1 MGKNLVLPYAIIA
14 VLGIF
19 IMIAISFVGAN
30 QRDAIENP
38 EEAGEENA
46 VVLEPEE
53 IYKRSCANCHGGD
66 LTEGT
71 APALN
76 DVGSRLSEDEIK
88 DVIIN
93 GRPDKGM
100 PDGLVNAEQSAAL
113 AEWLSEMED

>member
-1 MGKNLVLPYAIIA
+1 MGRNVLLPYAIIA

-19 IMIAISFVGAN
+19 VVIAISFVGAN

-38 EEAGEENA
+38 EEAEENT

-53 IYKRSCANCHGGD
+53 IYKRSCASCHGGD
-66 LTEGT
+66 LTDGS

-76 DVGSRLSEDEIK
+76 DVGDRLSEDEIK

-93 GRPDKGM
+93 GRPEKGM
-100 PDGLVNAEQSAAL
+100 PDGLVDAEQAAAL
-113 AEWLSEMED
+113 TEWLSEME

>member
-1 MGKNLVLPYAIIA
+1 MGRNLLLPYAIIA
-14 VLGIF
+14 VLGVF

-38 EEAGEENA
+38 EEAGDNA
-46 VVLEPEE
+46 VVLEPED
-53 IYKRSCANCHGGD
+53 IYKNNCASCHGGD
-66 LTEGT
+66 LTDGS

-88 DVIIN
+88 GVIMD

-100 PDGLVNAEQSAAL
+100 PGGLVGAEEASSL
-113 AEWLSEMED
+113 AEWLAGME

>member
-1 MGKNLVLPYAIIA
+1 MGRNLLLPYAIIA
-14 VLGIF
+14 VLGVLIV
-19 IMIAISFVGAN
+19 IAVSFAGVN

-38 EEAGEENA
+38 EEATDNN

-53 IYKRSCANCHGGD
+53 IYKKSCASCHGGD
-66 LTEGT
+66 LTDGS

-76 DVGSRLSEDEIK
+76 DVGSRMSEDEIK

-100 PDGLVNAEQSAAL
+100 PQGLATAEEAGSL
-113 AEWLSEMED
+113 AEWLSEME